1 MPENRGA
8 SVQSNQADNRMKT
21 TRIRATKLSL
31 NRSNLRQVLEGASP
45 LALIRQWRANQKR
58 QRTAAV
64 QDASAPKP
72 LCVIPQPSR
81 HVVFL
86 FNVVA
91 AITGCLLMLCP
102 VSARAQGGVPLWT
115 NAPGGTA
122 IAVDDKGNALVTGG
136 DATIKYSSA
145 GLPLWTNLFGGR
157 AIALDSTGDV
167 FVSGGGTIKIS
178 SAGTSV
184 WTNNSAGYAIVM
196 DNSGDIYVTS
206 SSFSEGSDYETTK
219 ISSTGVAVW
228 TNRYD
233 GGGRDYA
240 QAIAVDG
247 SGNVF
252 VTGYS
257 ESRGSAFTHD
267 YLTIAYSP
275 AGELLWL
282 DSYTGITADGDNY
295 ANAIA
300 TDSSGNVF
308 VTGASTAAGGRD
320 D

>member
-1 MPENRGA
+1 MIKLGNLFA
-8 SVQSNQADNRMKT
+8 SGGETLKPPHMKT
-21 TRIRATKLSL
+21 TAKYLILAGLL
-31 NRSNLRQVLEGASP
+31 FAGLAALAPRS
-45 LALIRQWRANQKR
+45 
-58 QRTAAV
+58 
-64 QDASAPKP
+64 
-72 LCVIPQPSR
+72 
-81 HVVFL
+81 H
-86 FNVVA
+86 
-91 AITGCLLMLCP
+91 
-102 VSARAQGGVPLWT
+102 AQGGLPLWT
-115 NAPGGTA
+115 NAPGGSA
-122 IAVDDKGNALVTGG
+122 IAVDGKGNAFVTGG

-157 AIALDSTGDV
+157 AIAVDSAGDV
-167 FVSGGGTIKIS
+167 VVSGGGTAKIS

-184 WTNNSAGYAIVM
+184 WTNNSAGYAMVI

-206 SSFSEGSDYETTK
+206 SSFSEGSDYVSTK
-219 ISSTGVAVW
+219 ISSAGVAVW

-267 YLTIAYSP
+267 YLTIAYSS

-282 DSYTGITADGDNY
+282 DSYTGITTDGDNY
-295 ANAIA
+295 ASAIA

-308 VTGASTAAGGRD
+308 VTGLSTSVGGRD
-320 D
+320 DYRDFATIKYSPAGVPLWIKRYNGPANLDDAALAAC